1 MFIVLHCSYILSVES
16 LQSLKLQRH
25 AHSRLSAKAC
35 SFETICKIALKI
47 AHCWQWNQPT
57 AIQLIEDLR
66 LYNQCKAP
74 FVGGDVNG
82 KEWWET
88 LPISAE
94 QHPIKV
100 LVITLFSIIPHAT
113 EVERLFLDLRGI
125 QGVRQCNL
133 SVRTFEILGKLHAS
147 YTCHIHDHTKT
158 LGKPTRRQHAHMH
171 THETTGIDIN
181 LTNDLEESFVWR
193 PPLAVHEEPD
203 VLKGPEGVSM
213 EDIDAA
219 FDKLAQRTIDQNVLP
234 IDPQLE
240 GENIAAGHIYSFDE
254 LEKID
259 AGVAPTS
266 FNNEIQL
273 RVGQSAN
280 VVWDVASVLVSKGIS
295 S

>member
-1 MFIVLHCSYILSVES
+1 
-16 LQSLKLQRH
+16 
-25 AHSRLSAKAC
+25 
-35 SFETICKIALKI
+35 
-47 AHCWQWNQPT
+47 
-57 AIQLIEDLR
+57 
-66 LYNQCKAP
+66 
-74 FVGGDVNG
+74 
-82 KEWWET
+82 
-88 LPISAE
+88 
-94 QHPIKV
+94 
-100 LVITLFSIIPHAT
+100 
-113 EVERLFLDLRGI
+113 
-125 QGVRQCNL
+125 
-133 SVRTFEILGKLHAS
+133 
-147 YTCHIHDHTKT
+147 
-158 LGKPTRRQHAHMH
+158 MH